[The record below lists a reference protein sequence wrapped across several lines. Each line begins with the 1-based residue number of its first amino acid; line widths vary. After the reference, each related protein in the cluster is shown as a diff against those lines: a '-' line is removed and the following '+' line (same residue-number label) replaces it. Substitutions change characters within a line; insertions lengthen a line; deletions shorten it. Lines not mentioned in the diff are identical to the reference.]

1 MVASTRFTAGL
12 PTTQGELPCPWH
24 ATLANKRLCDL
35 AKLELCAGTKGE
47 EEEEEEGEEEEK
59 KKEEEEEEKK
69 KEVVN
74 KWSSSRRYRKHIK
87 QEKD

>member
-1 MVASTRFTAGL
+1 MARIAVVLCFTHVAL
-12 PTTQGELPCPWH
+12 
-24 ATLANKRLCDL
+24 K
-35 AKLELCAGTKGE
+35 
-47 EEEEEEGEEEEK
+47 K